1 MKRLFIST
9 VMVACAL
16 LGASAQKVTIK
27 ATVKGADAAE
37 LALVVKPMNQDG
49 TGESVKA
56 TVEGANLEAE
66 VDASAEGFYS
76 FYGKRNGGQLIIP
89 FYLAKNEGVQ
99 KMKIE
104 FKDKEILVNKDAE
117 NRALS
122 AFNNIYYNRMR
133 EYFMNERNMT
143 DEQKTAFVKSYINAG
158 DSIAKHY
165 KCNQTVGEY
174 LRIWAFVSSSA
185 MKSSDIA
192 PQALLDSPVS
202 LYFPSLAPHMIVASL
217 PKGGMDMQLESLN
230 ATYKC
235 EPLKQRIAEILL
247 DNYITNFVSTPTTY
261 AQGLDAVTAV
271 VNAYNLSNKH
281 IETFKTRKAP
291 AKGKAFPA
299 LAKIVDANGKAVDFS
314 QFHGSYVYIDLWAS
328 WCVPCVKEIPYLQEL
343 EKALENSPV
352 QFVSISLDR
361 DEAAWKKKMQDL
373 NVHGNQFI
381 SKDEVLAETFDVRGI
396 PRFLLFDKD
405 GNVIDSNATRPSDP
419 QTLETLKSLK

>member
-9 VMVACAL
+9 VILACAL
-16 LGASAQKVTIK
+16 FSASAQKVTIK
-27 ATVKGADAAE
+27 ADVKGANIAD
-37 LALVVKPMNQDG
+37 LALVVKPMNIDG
-49 TGESVKA
+49 TGETVKP
-56 TVEGANLEAE
+56 TVTESAFEAE

-76 FYGKRNGGQLIIP
+76 LYGKRNGGQLVVP
-89 FYLAKNEGVQ
+89 FYLSKNTGVQ
-99 KMKIE
+99 KLKIE
-104 FKDKEILVNKDAE
+104 FKDNEILIDKDAN

-133 EYFMNERNMT
+133 EYFTNERNMS
-143 DEQKTAFVKSYINAG
+143 DEQKTAFVKAYINAG
-158 DSIAKHY
+158 DSIAKRY
-165 KCNQTVGEY
+165 KCDEKVSEY
-174 LRIWAFVSSSA
+174 LKVWAFVTSVT
-185 MKSSDIA
+185 MRNLDVA
-192 PQALLDSPVS
+192 PQTLLDTPVA
-202 LYFPSLAPHMIVASL
+202 LYFPSLAPHMIATSL
-217 PKGGMDMQLESLN
+217 PKGTMSSQLESLN

-235 EPLKQRIAEILL
+235 EPLKKRVAGILL
-247 DNYITNFVSTPTTY
+247 DGYITKFVSTPTTY
-261 AQGLDAVTAV
+261 AQGLDEVTSV
-271 VNAYNLSNKH
+271 VNAYNLSNKY

-299 LAKIVDANGKAVDFS
+299 LAKIVDASGKAVDFS

-343 EKALENSPV
+343 EKALEDHPV
-352 QFVSISLDR
+352 HFVSISLDR

-396 PRFLLFDKD
+396 PRFLLFDKE

-419 QTLETLKSLK
+419 QTLETLKALK